1 MCNAAV
7 SSCEEGAQWSKA
19 LLLLEDLSNDRR
31 MGMSCDII
39 TFNSAISACEKSSQW
54 RWALEVLMQ
63 ADETLH
69 LDVISFSASISAC
82 EKAGKW
88 QHALNLYSEFLLRA
102 LQMDLIIYNA
112 MISACEKGGQ
122 WQAALH
128 FMGHLVSNGLK
139 PDQTSHNALLSA
151 FQKGQQWQKA
161 LHTFQELR
169 SAGTTNLISYNSVM
183 RACIDHWTLALQLFT
198 DLKKEGHDFCGD
210 LVTYSSL
217 ISACEKGQQWCLALC
232 IFEDSQRQEVL
243 FDSILYM
250 ATISAVKSKW
260 RIVLDLLAELRMR
273 HFSIDTDAYD
283 VILSSCELAGG
294 VSSKNASTFLR
305 ELQDEA
311 IRLLFQQP
319 NSQMFQGVTHL
330 ALLSRSGKCQDE
342 QAANKLQQLCSDE
355 IKVLTE
361 ACDISS
367 QDAVQKAASIMAMD
381 ELPVKGV
388 IHAAGLLEDHLIAH
402 MDGSRHLL
410 PVLAPKM
417 DGAVNLHA
425 IFGAMRLDH
434 FMLFSSVAALLGSPG
449 QGNYAAAN
457 SFLDSFALHRQA
469 RGLTALSL
477 QWGPWAE
484 VGMAAM
490 RGVGGPGFWAPKITA
505 MDALQALGSVLTS
518 RSPAV
523 ISITQVNWSI
533 LLKRMSALPP

>member
-1 MCNAAV
+1 MKILQGLLDQAFQVNIVTYNAASSVLLRHQHWALALRVVAECQGLLLRADVISVNAAIRACNAAESPLSRWFGALCFLQDAINHTLRLDLIAYSSSLHGEVLAWRSNLNLLSYINQQTLQLDVVASSTAMTTYQKGNLWDVSLHLFANFHQPNQIMCNAAV

-39 TFNSAISACEKSSQW
+39 TFNSAISACEKSSHW

-139 PDQTSHNALLSA
+139 PDQISHNALLSA

-169 SAGTTNLISYNSVM
+169 SAGTMNLISYNSVM

-198 DLKKEGHDFCGD
+198 DLKKECHEFPRGD

-217 ISACEKGQQWCLALC
+217 ISACEKGQQWCLALR

-283 VILSSCELAGG
+283 VILSSCEQGG
-294 VSSKNASTFLR
+294 VAKNASTFLR

-311 IRLLFQQP
+311 ISLIL
-319 NSQMFQGVTHL
+319 
-330 ALLSRSGKCQDE
+330 
-342 QAANKLQQLCSDE
+342 
-355 IKVLTE
+355 
-361 ACDISS
+361 SS
-367 QDAVQKAASIMAMD
+367 QKSDVWGTVGTLG
-381 ELPVKGV
+381 E
-388 IHAAGLLEDHLIAH
+388 H
-402 MDGSRHLL
+402 
-410 PVLAPKM
+410 VL
-417 DGAVNLHA
+417 
-425 IFGAMRLDH
+425 
-434 FMLFSSVAALLGSPG
+434 
-449 QGNYAAAN
+449 
-457 SFLDSFALHRQA
+457 
-469 RGLTALSL
+469 
-477 QWGPWAE
+477 
-484 VGMAAM
+484 
-490 RGVGGPGFWAPKITA
+490 
-505 MDALQALGSVLTS
+505 
-518 RSPAV
+518 
-523 ISITQVNWSI
+523 
-533 LLKRMSALPP
+533 